1 MDAYERIKLLVR
13 DREHTSIKFKIRKNT
28 LLKKL
33 MNAYCVR
40 TGMDMATTR
49 FRYDGNMLNENDTPY
64 TTNMG
69 EGDVIE
75 VFQAQIGG

>member
-1 MDAYERIKLLVR
+1 
-13 DREHTSIKFKIRKNT
+13 
-28 LLKKL
+28 
-33 MNAYCVR
+33 
-40 TGMDMATTR
+40 MDMATTR